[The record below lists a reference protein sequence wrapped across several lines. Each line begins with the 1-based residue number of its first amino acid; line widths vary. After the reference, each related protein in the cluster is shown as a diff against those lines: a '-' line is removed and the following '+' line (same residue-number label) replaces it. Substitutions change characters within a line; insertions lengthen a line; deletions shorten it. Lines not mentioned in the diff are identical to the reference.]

1 MDKQKKRHTQ
11 PWDAGEFGTG
21 KTQPPKSY
29 GGIVAVLCV
38 LVIFLCGLVTVLSV
52 LNIRLFR
59 QLNAQPEEPA
69 ALSFSDQSTVTEPAE
84 TFARL
89 ETPELIL
96 EDGIGVLE
104 QDREA
109 KTWKEIFESGMESLV
124 QVSCRTYDGSV
135 QGTGIILSV
144 DGSILTNHHI
154 IEDAESIMVSFS
166 DGQIYQAVL
175 EGRDRLTDLA
185 VLRIEP
191 KSRLLVPAQF
201 GGSESVAKNDL
212 VAVAEFGAASLRIGR
227 IRDSGVRWQIGGT
240 ALSLIRTDVGSGCG
254 SALFDRYGQIIAI
267 HTELGAEA
275 GNTAI
280 PTRTVKQIVD
290 QLLTL
295 GYVPGRPDLG
305 FEGTFP
311 DAFERHYYGLP
322 QGMYITRITEGTD
335 AQIRGILTGDILV
348 GINGMPVT
356 DRRSLYN
363 HIYTLS
369 VGDTVTLEIN
379 RNGDPLKLSVILTE
393 VTAP

>member
-1 MDKQKKRHTQ
+1 MDKRKKRHTE
-11 PWDAGEFGTG
+11 PWDAGEYGTG

-38 LVIFLCGLVTVLSV
+38 LVIFLCGLVTVLSI

-59 QLNAQPEEPA
+59 QLNAQPEELA
-69 ALSFSDQSTVTEPAE
+69 ALSFSDQVAVTEPAQ
-84 TFARL
+84 TYARL
-89 ETPELIL
+89 EIPELIL
-96 EDGIGVLE
+96 GDDSGALIE
-104 QDREA
+104 DRES

-135 QGTGIILSV
+135 QGTGIILSG

-154 IEDAESIMVSFS
+154 IEDAESIAVSFS

-201 GGSESVAKNDL
+201 GGSESAAKNDL
-212 VAVAEFGAASLRIGR
+212 VAVAEFGAATLRTGK
-227 IRDSGVRWQIGGT
+227 IRDPGVRWQVGST
-240 ALSLIRTDVGSGCG
+240 TLSLIRTDVESGCG

-280 PTRTVKQIVD
+280 PTAAVKQIVD

-305 FEGTFP
+305 FEGKFP
-311 DAFERHYYGLP
+311 GAFERRYYGLP
-322 QGMYITRITEGTD
+322 QGMYITRVTEGTD
-335 AQIRGILTGDILV
+335 AQIQGILAGDILV
-348 GINGMPVT
+348 GINGLPVT
-356 DRRSLYN
+356 DSRTLYN

-369 VGDTVTLEIN
+369 VGDTVTLEISRDGN
-379 RNGDPLKLSVILTE
+379 PLKLKVTLTE
-393 VTAP
+393 TTAP

>member
-1 MDKQKKRHTQ
+1 MDKRKKPHTQ

-38 LVIFLCGLVTVLSV
+38 LVIFLCGLVTVLSI

-69 ALSFSDQSTVTEPAE
+69 ALSFSDQAAVTEPAE

-89 ETPELIL
+89 EIPELIL
-96 EDGIGVLE
+96 EDSTGALE

-135 QGTGIILSV
+135 QGTGIILSG

-212 VAVAEFGAASLRIGR
+212 VAVAEFGAASLRTGR
-227 IRDSGVRWQIGGT
+227 IRDPEVRWQIGET
-240 ALSLIRTDVGSGCG
+240 ALSLIRTDVKSGCG

-335 AQIRGILTGDILV
+335 AQIQGILTGDILM
-348 GINGMPVT
+348 GINGQPVT

-363 HIYTLS
+363 HVYTLS
-369 VGDTVTLEIN
+369 VGDTVTLEISRDGN
-379 RNGDPLKLSVILTE
+379 PLKLNVTLTE
-393 VTAP
+393 ATAP